1 MLWSGLLFW
10 LGYFMLLSMLLI
22 ACSLVCLWCWLGFHG
37 RVYGVAFFSMCLSM
51 LLACYLS
58 LVCDVELDLLCFPV
72 LSMMFP

>member
-1 MLWSGLLFW
+1 MVWSIVLAWVFHAFV
-10 LGYFMLLSMLLI
+10 YALI

-51 LLACYLS
+51 LLACFLS